1 MYKISIFDNTPG
13 GSTISIMYKI
23 YIKVPP
29 DRFSE
34 ASTDTD
40 IRS

>member
-13 GSTISIMYKI
+13 GSTISIMYKS
-23 YIKVPP
+23 YIKDPL
-29 DRFSE
+29 DRLSE
-34 ASTDTD
+34 TSTDTD